1 MSGFPD
7 ELSDVG
13 RGIFDPR
20 PVPNNFNSIFECI
33 ANNEDVEI
41 CEITGLIGLAIID
54 TICKGESNPEKLA
67 SLRHGNCRKSE
78 KEIAKALQS
87 NGRKDLL
94 FALTHEYQLYQLF
107 HRKITECDKQIKQ
120 LLNEQINN
128 DENKSSIS
136 LRRKS
141 INGSIKI
148 HQTSM
153 LTCFLTNTSKG

>member
-41 CEITGLIGLAIID
+41 CEITGLTGLAIID

-67 SLRHGNCRKSE
+67 SLPVRILETG
-78 KEIAKALQS
+78 AL
-87 NGRKDLL
+87 
-94 FALTHEYQLYQLF
+94 
-107 HRKITECDKQIKQ
+107 
-120 LLNEQINN
+120 
-128 DENKSSIS
+128 
-136 LRRKS
+136 
-141 INGSIKI
+141 
-148 HQTSM
+148 
-153 LTCFLTNTSKG
+153 